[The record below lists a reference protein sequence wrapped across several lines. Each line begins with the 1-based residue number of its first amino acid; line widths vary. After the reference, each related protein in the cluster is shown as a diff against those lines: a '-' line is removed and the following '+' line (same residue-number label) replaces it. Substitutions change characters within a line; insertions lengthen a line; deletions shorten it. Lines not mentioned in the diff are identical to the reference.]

1 MIQSHKDQVIINY
14 NKLHA
19 DQKQGKTLDIILK
32 KVKHKFVENMS
43 STTADAFGLSRA
55 ILCNDGLIKKL
66 DDLER
71 TSSLYKGFELVFFL
85 TLFVLIV
92 QSEIFSNT
100 KVSWNIPRICSN
112 LYLNSQPHIKR
123 SATYLLR
130 SVPENS
136 SSMRQMHFLNLATL
150 IANWTN
156 LRTHC

>member
-1 MIQSHKDQVIINY
+1 MNPLGINNKTVKGKTKVEVAKMIQSHKDQVIINY

-71 TSSLYKGFELVFFL
+71 TSSLYKGFGFYFL
-85 TLFVLIV
+85 IIFLSLI
-92 QSEIFSNT
+92 S
-100 KVSWNIPRICSN
+100 KYC
-112 LYLNSQPHIKR
+112 
-123 SATYLLR
+123 
-130 SVPENS
+130 
-136 SSMRQMHFLNLATL
+136 
-150 IANWTN
+150 
-156 LRTHC
+156 